1 MKKVL
6 DWYIICTFCDIC
18 ATVGHFLSYF
28 FVVLNFYLTFAA
40 KIVYESLKFTVM
52 SEIESRV
59 KAIIIEK
66 FGVSESEVTSEAN
79 FTNDLSADS
88 LDRVE
93 LIMEI
98 EDEFGIS
105 IPEDQAEKI
114 ATVGDAVKYV
124 EEKVA
129 EK

>member
-1 MKKVL
+1 
-6 DWYIICTFCDIC
+6 
-18 ATVGHFLSYF
+18 
-28 FVVLNFYLTFAA
+28 
-40 KIVYESLKFTVM
+40 M
-52 SEIESRV
+52 SEIEVEARV

-98 EDEFGIS
+98 EDEFCIS
-105 IPEDQAEKI
+105 IPEEQAEKI

>member
-1 MKKVL
+1 
-6 DWYIICTFCDIC
+6 
-18 ATVGHFLSYF
+18 
-28 FVVLNFYLTFAA
+28 
-40 KIVYESLKFTVM
+40 M

-59 KAIIIEK
+59 KAIIVEI

-105 IPEDQAEKI
+105 IPEELAEKI
-114 ATVGDAVKYV
+114 ATVGDAVKFV

>member
-1 MKKVL
+1 
-6 DWYIICTFCDIC
+6 
-18 ATVGHFLSYF
+18 
-28 FVVLNFYLTFAA
+28 
-40 KIVYESLKFTVM
+40 M
-52 SEIESRV
+52 SEIEARV
-59 KAIIIEK
+59 KEIIVEK

-105 IPEDQAEKI
+105 IPEEQAEKMEKLHEEI
-114 ATVGDAVKYV
+114 SVETV
-124 EEKVA
+124 
-129 EK
+129 

>member
-1 MKKVL
+1 
-6 DWYIICTFCDIC
+6 
-18 ATVGHFLSYF
+18 
-28 FVVLNFYLTFAA
+28 
-40 KIVYESLKFTVM
+40 M

-59 KAIIIEK
+59 KAIIVEK
-66 FGVSESEVTSEAN
+66 FGVQESQVTSEAN
-79 FTNDLSADS
+79 FTNDLGADS

-105 IPEDQAEKI
+105 ISEDQAEKI

>member
-1 MKKVL
+1 
-6 DWYIICTFCDIC
+6 
-18 ATVGHFLSYF
+18 
-28 FVVLNFYLTFAA
+28 
-40 KIVYESLKFTVM
+40 M
-52 SEIESRV
+52 SEIEARV
-59 KAIIIEK
+59 KQIIVEK
-66 FGVSESEVTSEAN
+66 FAVMESQVTPEAS

-105 IPEDQAEKI
+105 IPEDQAENI
-114 ATVGDAVKYV
+114 ATVGDAVKFV
-124 EEKVA
+124 EKAVA

>member
-1 MKKVL
+1 
-6 DWYIICTFCDIC
+6 
-18 ATVGHFLSYF
+18 
-28 FVVLNFYLTFAA
+28 
-40 KIVYESLKFTVM
+40 M

-66 FGVSESEVTSEAN
+66 FGVKDADVTAEAN
-79 FTNDLSADS
+79 FTNDLHADS

-105 IPEDQAEKI
+105 ISEDQAEKI

>member
-1 MKKVL
+1 
-6 DWYIICTFCDIC
+6 
-18 ATVGHFLSYF
+18 
-28 FVVLNFYLTFAA
+28 
-40 KIVYESLKFTVM
+40 M
-52 SEIESRV
+52 SEIEARV

-66 FGVSESEVTSEAN
+66 FGVSESEVKSEAN

-98 EDEFGIS
+98 EDEFGIA
-105 IPEDQAEKI
+105 IPEEEAEKI
-114 ATVGDAVKYV
+114 ATVGDAVKFV

>member
-1 MKKVL
+1 
-6 DWYIICTFCDIC
+6 
-18 ATVGHFLSYF
+18 
-28 FVVLNFYLTFAA
+28 
-40 KIVYESLKFTVM
+40 M
-52 SEIESRV
+52 SEIEARV
-59 KAIIIEK
+59 KQIIVEK
-66 FGVSESEVTSEAN
+66 FGVMESQVTPEAS

-105 IPEDQAEKI
+105 IPEDQAENI
-114 ATVGDAVKYV
+114 ATVGDAVKFV
-124 EEKVA
+124 EKAVA

>member
-1 MKKVL
+1 MRFFP
-6 DWYIICTFCDIC
+6 I
-18 ATVGHFLSYF
+18 F
-28 FVVLNFYLTFAA
+28 FVVLNFYLTFAP
-40 KIVYESLKFTVM
+40 KIVYESLNFTVM

-66 FGVSESEVTSEAN
+66 FGVSESEVTSDAN

-105 IPEDQAEKI
+105 ISEDQAEKI

>member
-1 MKKVL
+1 MGL
-6 DWYIICTFCDIC
+6 RFFSI
-18 ATVGHFLSYF
+18 F
-28 FVVLNFYLTFAA
+28 FVVLNFYLTFAP
-40 KIVYESLKFTVM
+40 KIFYKSLNFTVM

-66 FGVSESEVTSEAN
+66 FGVSEAMVTSDAN

-105 IPEDQAEKI
+105 IPEDAAEKI
-114 ATVGDAVKYV
+114 ATVGDAIKFVKELAG
-124 EEKVA
+124 EE
-129 EK
+129 

>member
-1 MKKVL
+1 MQR
-6 DWYIICTFCDIC
+6 
-18 ATVGHFLSYF
+18 AEHFFLYF

-66 FGVSESEVTSEAN
+66 FGVSESEVTSDAN
-79 FTNDLSADS
+79 FTNDLGADS

-93 LIMEI
+93 LVMNI

-114 ATVGDAVKYV
+114 ATVGDAVKFV
-124 EEKVA
+124 EEMVA
-129 EK
+129 GK

>member
-1 MKKVL
+1 
-6 DWYIICTFCDIC
+6 
-18 ATVGHFLSYF
+18 
-28 FVVLNFYLTFAA
+28 
-40 KIVYESLKFTVM
+40 M
-52 SEIESRV
+52 SEIEARV
-59 KAIIIEK
+59 KQIIVEK
-66 FGVSESEVTSEAN
+66 FAVMESQVTPEAS

-105 IPEDQAEKI
+105 IPEEQAENI
-114 ATVGDAVKYV
+114 ATVGDAIKFV
-124 EEKVA
+124 EKAVA

>member
-1 MKKVL
+1 MGL
-6 DWYIICTFCDIC
+6 RFFSI
-18 ATVGHFLSYF
+18 F
-28 FVVLNFYLTFAA
+28 FVVLNFYLTFAP
-40 KIVYESLKFTVM
+40 KIFYKSLNFTVM

-66 FGVSESEVTSEAN
+66 FGVSEAMVTSDAN

-105 IPEDQAEKI
+105 IPEDAAEKI
-114 ATVGDAVKYV
+114 ATVGDAVKFV
-124 EEKVA
+124 EEMVA

>member
-1 MKKVL
+1 
-6 DWYIICTFCDIC
+6 
-18 ATVGHFLSYF
+18 
-28 FVVLNFYLTFAA
+28 
-40 KIVYESLKFTVM
+40 M
-52 SEIESRV
+52 SEIEARV
-59 KAIIIEK
+59 KQIIVEK
-66 FGVSESEVTSEAN
+66 FGVMESQVTSEAS

-105 IPEDQAEKI
+105 IPEDQAENI

-124 EEKVA
+124 EKMVA